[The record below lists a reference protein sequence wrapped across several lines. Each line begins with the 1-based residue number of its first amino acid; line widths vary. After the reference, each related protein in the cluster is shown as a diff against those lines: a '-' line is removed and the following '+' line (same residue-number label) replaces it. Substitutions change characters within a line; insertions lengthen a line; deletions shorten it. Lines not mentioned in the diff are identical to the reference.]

1 MGSVSKIIT
10 AATTLRLVAGGTL
23 GLDQDIGAHLKSWRI
38 PVAPAFADA
47 TVTPRMLMS
56 HTAGLN
62 VHGFKDYLPGEP
74 LPSILETLS
83 GIPPAK
89 NEPVEMR
96 WAPGTRMRYSGG
108 GVTVEQLLIEEATG
122 RKLAAVARAEVF
134 QPLGMGRSTF
144 DNPLPAAFGNIAK
157 AHDDKGAPAALP
169 RGWESF
175 PEQGASGLWTSA
187 RDLGAFVGALIHSYQ
202 GKDGFL
208 PQAIAVQMMTEVG
221 PSIHGLGPRLGG
233 AGAMR
238 YFHHGG
244 ANDSYRAWIEG
255 HLQTGD
261 GMVILTNGHNG
272 GRLLMEIRNA
282 LNDAMDPGFNPPL
295 RTLDLDLSAPAYA
308 DYGGTWVMDAVPQDL
323 QGNLAGYYESGEI
336 EVRIVEGVLAVAEKG
351 GDDETRLSP
360 LTPSRFVSPGD
371 QVQFE
376 FHRDA
381 RDVLSRMTVDRG
393 NARLYFRPQKAAQR

>member
-1 MGSVSKIIT
+1 
-10 AATTLRLVAGGTL
+10 
-23 GLDQDIGAHLKSWRI
+23 
-38 PVAPAFADA
+38 
-47 TVTPRMLMS
+47 
-56 HTAGLN
+56 
-62 VHGFKDYLPGEP
+62 
-74 LPSILETLS
+74 
-83 GIPPAK
+83 
-89 NEPVEMR
+89 
-96 WAPGTRMRYSGG
+96 
-108 GVTVEQLLIEEATG
+108 
-122 RKLAAVARAEVF
+122 
-134 QPLGMGRSTF
+134 
-144 DNPLPAAFGNIAK
+144 
-157 AHDDKGAPAALP
+157 
-169 RGWESF
+169 
-175 PEQGASGLWTSA
+175 
-187 RDLGAFVGALIHSYQ
+187 
-202 GKDGFL
+202 
-208 PQAIAVQMMTEVG
+208 
-221 PSIHGLGPRLGG
+221 
-233 AGAMR
+233 MR

-371 QVQFE
+371 QDQLQFE

-381 RDVLSRMTVDRG
+381 RDVLSRMTVDSG